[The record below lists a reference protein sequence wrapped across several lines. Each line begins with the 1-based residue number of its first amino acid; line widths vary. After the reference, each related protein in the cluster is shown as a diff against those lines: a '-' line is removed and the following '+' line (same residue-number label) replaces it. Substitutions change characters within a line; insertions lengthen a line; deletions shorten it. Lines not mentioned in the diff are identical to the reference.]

1 MLTIPFGSGFH
12 RRVPNTPPALLRTRF
27 AESHESNPMKF
38 PTTLSLLALFAL
50 LCAPT
55 LPRAEES
62 KREIEIQGRTMG
74 TTYHVKV
81 VSEAPDLGD
90 LARRI
95 EARLAEINRSMSTYD
110 PESEIGRFNRT
121 VPANAPFPISG
132 DFLEVMTVGLRLH
145 RITDGAWD
153 ATVNPLVNLWGFGSR
168 GEGYRIPSDEEIA
181 AVLPVVGFQHIGIS
195 EDGFLVKRIPGV
207 SLDLGSIAK
216 GYGVDQIARVVAA
229 AGYRDYIVEIG
240 GEIYAAGR
248 RPDGERWRIGISR
261 PSPGGA
267 PEDIYRVASLEN
279 RGFATSGDYR
289 NFFVADGKRYSH
301 VVDPRTGKAATNRV
315 VSASVVAETC
325 AFADGLATA
334 LMVMEPKKGLEAVN
348 RLDGVECLVVVEGP
362 GGELAD
368 HASEGFS
375 ELAAP

>member
-1 MLTIPFGSGFH
+1 MAYDSLPPPRRFEPQFH
-12 RRVPNTPPALLRTRF
+12 GNRTMKLR
-27 AESHESNPMKF
+27 
-38 PTTLSLLALFAL
+38 TTLSLIALSTFL
-50 LCAPT
+50 VFPT
-55 LPRAEES
+55 ILRAEES
-62 KREIEIQGRTMG
+62 KREIAIQGRTMG

-81 VSEAPDLGD
+81 VSETPDLGD

-110 PESEIGRFNRT
+110 PESEISRFNRT

-132 DFLEVMTVGLRLH
+132 DFLEVMAMGLRLH

-168 GEGYRIPSDEEIA
+168 SDGYRIPSDEEIA

-195 EDGFLVKRIPGV
+195 QDGFLVKRIPGV

-216 GYGVDQIARVVAA
+216 GYGVDQVARVVAA

-289 NFFVADGKRYSH
+289 NFFVADGTRHSH
-301 VVDPRTGKAATNRV
+301 VIDPRTGKAVANRV
-315 VSASVVAETC
+315 VAASVVAETA

-334 LMVMEPKKGLEAVN
+334 LMVMDPEKGLEAVN

-362 GGELAD
+362 AGELAD
-368 HASEGFS
+368 HASEGFP
-375 ELAAP
+375 EVAMP